1 MLICISFFF
10 CSQFCDMIKLLSSF
24 SRKGRKGLYTN
35 VVPASHAGAGRVWL
49 VMKKKSRWNPKYA
62 IVCLI
67 LFAVIGF
74 IVYYMVSANSKQGE
88 KGDSGDGTEKKPQTE
103 ISGEMKDGELIDY
116 EKNGSLKLD
125 NYIGIKATVTP
136 TKQEVYEAILQ
147 NVKKKKVSISGEER
161 VKKGDWVLMD
171 YEGEIGGQKMEELEE
186 TDIVIQ
192 VGAGDLFNADFERK
206 LTGLSVGQEYFFDVS
221 FPENYFDLDV
231 AGQTVKFT
239 VTISRKFNE
248 AFVKPLT
255 DNKYQKE
262 EDYFAYIKAKEK
274 EKNVDALGDMIWD
287 DFLEKCKVLK
297 YPKGSKEQAFKDLKR
312 QYKGVGDMSSLSY
325 EEVIMELGMT
335 EDDVKDLAGD
345 EVKGRMVAKSIAVK
359 ENLVLSEE
367 QYRQYLMDEVSPSDD
382 EELSLEDLE
391 KRYEK
396 DNSVYPR
403 DDMLIRLVKEF
414 VGKQAKQR

>member
-1 MLICISFFF
+1 
-10 CSQFCDMIKLLSSF
+10 
-24 SRKGRKGLYTN
+24 
-35 VVPASHAGAGRVWL
+35 
-49 VMKKKSRWNPKYA
+49 MKKKSRWNPQYA
-62 IVCLI
+62 IICLI
-67 LFAVIGF
+67 LVAVIGF
-74 IVYYMVSANSKQGE
+74 IVYYMVSANQKQGKE
-88 KGDSGDGTEKKPQTE
+88 RNSGDGAEKKPRTE
-103 ISGEMKDGELIDY
+103 AAGEMKDGELIDY

-147 NVKKKKVSISGEER
+147 NVKKKKVSVSGEER

-171 YEGEIGGQKMEELEE
+171 YEGEIGGQKIEELEE

-206 LTGLSVGQEYFFDVS
+206 LTGLSVGQEYVFDVS

-248 AFVKPLT
+248 TFVKPLT

-262 EDYFAYIKAKEK
+262 EDYFAYIKEKEK

-287 DFLEKCKVLK
+287 DFLEKCKVIK

-312 QYKGVGDMSSLSY
+312 QYKGVGDMSGSSY

-359 ENLVLSEE
+359 EHLVLSDE

-391 KRYEK
+391 KRYAK

-414 VGKQAKQR
+414 VGKQAKQK